1 MYKLEPSQHDK
12 LLYFRLEGEAAERH
26 GSLGYLRVD
35 FSSDGRHF
43 YSTWFDS
50 QPHLKTPVFREEFDA
65 VINSLRDDGE
75 KPPFAS
81 RRNLE
86 EYLSAVPGKDLTTRG
101 KGYVVQTQDY
111 SYYFRC
117 KPSGADYDVYCFA
130 FDNRWLLPEL
140 AGKHELPNDCFSVLP
155 STGELIFIVMGEKGY
170 FPSGKST
177 PDRDINRQIASASN
191 ALLGVTRGQ
200 EEAMLAGSLFGWGK
214 PAVCPWRYDQD
225 GRPRPQPPKHNEPE
239 R

>member
-1 MYKLEPSQHDK
+1 M
-12 LLYFRLEGEAAERH
+12 EGEAAERH
-26 GSLGYLRVD
+26 GALGYLRVD

-50 QPHLKTPVFREEFDA
+50 QPHLKTPAFREEFDA

-81 RRNLE
+81 RAN
-86 EYLSAVPGKDLTTRG
+86 LSAYCFANPGKELEGRG
-101 KGYVVQTQDY
+101 KGYVVETLDY

-117 KPSGADYDVYCFA
+117 KPSGSDYDVYCFA

-140 AGKHELPNDCFSVLP
+140 AGKHALPNLCYSILP
-155 STGELIFIVMGEKGY
+155 STGEVILIKPVSKGY
-170 FPSGKST
+170 FPADLST
-177 PDRDINRQIASASN
+177 ADPAVNRVIAN
-191 ALLGVTRGQ
+191 TKNELLGVTRGQ
-200 EEAMLAGSLFGWGK
+200 EEACLAGSMFGWST
-214 PAVCPWRYDQD
+214 PAANPWRYDQD
-225 GRPRPQPPKHNEPE
+225 GKPRQPPPKRNELE